1 MNDVFVERLS
11 KIMKARGI
19 NQKELSSLTGISRS
33 AISQYLSGKFIPK
46 AYWQYRRN
54 SVF

>member
-19 NQKELSSLTGISRS
+19 NQKELSSLNITAGRYAMPVS
-33 AISQYLSGKFIPK
+33 SGLVI
-46 AYWQYRRN
+46 
-54 SVF
+54 